1 MARGVISGNAGRSK
15 RAVAYNMGQ
24 AFRNGR
30 SPMMLK
36 SAAVAS
42 MGRLGV
48 DPGVRA
54 AQRKAYALTGSGRR
68 R

>member
-36 SAAVAS
+36 TAAIAS

-48 DPGVRA
+48 DSGVRRA
-54 AQRKAYALTGSGRR
+54 NRKACALTGSGRKR
-68 R
+68 